1 MPSKTTP
8 DEARSPVPV
17 GDRSDAH
24 PSGPIGVVHPTMVG
38 VVHRSPVLREAIRG
52 LLEQQTGIQASG
64 SFASAQDVLR
74 GPLDGDH
81 VLVYDLATARW
92 DGRDQVTY
100 LHRRLPEAKM
110 IMIDVPDDDQAI
122 VECIRTG
129 ASGCVLQDGSLSD
142 WLVAIRSVSEGTP
155 YTSDRV
161 ITSVFS
167 YVASL
172 QGEQEA
178 AALPRLTGRE
188 EQILQLL
195 GEGLTNKEIAGRL
208 SLEHQTVK
216 NYVHNILQKLDVR
229 TRFEAIR
236 SARPPRRS

>member
-8 DEARSPVPV
+8 DAARPPVQVVGMSEAP
-17 GDRSDAH
+17 A
-24 PSGPIGVVHPTMVG
+24 SGPGSTMHPTTIG
-38 VVHRSPVLREAIRG
+38 VVHRSPVMREALRG
-52 LLEQQTGIQASG
+52 LLAQQSGMQALA
-64 SFASAQDVLR
+64 SFASAQDVLKA
-74 GPLDGDH
+74 PLEGDH
-81 VLVYDLATARW
+81 VLVYDLGTARW
-92 DGRDQVTY
+92 DGRDQVAY
-100 LHRRLPEAKM
+100 LHRRLPQAKM
-110 IMIDVPDDDQAI
+110 VMIDVPDDDQAI
-122 VECIRTG
+122 VECIRAG
-129 ASGCVLQDGSLSD
+129 AAGCVLQDGSLDD
-142 WLVAIRSVSEGTP
+142 WLVAIRSVSEGIP

-172 QGEQEA
+172 QGGDEPA
-178 AALPRLTGRE
+178 PLPRLTRRE

-236 SARPPRRS
+236 SARPSKRS